1 MRYFQIIIFLSLA
14 YSMVGQQHC
23 AITLQGFITNREDQ
37 KALSYASVFILE
49 TGQYA
54 LSNDNGSWQIDN
66 VCPGKY
72 HIKIDHLGCES
83 QSIFASIQ
91 NDTSIVVI
99 LEHHVELLSVVDV
112 TDSRLPQSSTKA
124 NYEVSGKYLARL
136 KSQNL
141 GEVAKMI
148 PGVDAIKTGTT
159 IAKPTIHGLSGN
171 RVAIVSDGV
180 MVEGQQ
186 WGMDH
191 APEIDISNTGS
202 VKVIKGSAPILY
214 GSMATAG
221 VIISEISRTSDP
233 HLHGK
238 IRYNYQSNGQGHHLA
253 VQLFKNNQQWK
264 QYLGGASKKSGD
276 LQTPSYYL
284 RNTGLSEQSLDYI
297 AHKLTDHS
305 SLKYTFKLY
314 RFNAGILRSAHIGN
328 LTDLKSAITR
338 DVPFFTE
345 ENFTYNIAAPRQLVN
360 HGSANISF
368 QRDIDTKSNLTLRH
382 TLQLNNRK
390 EFDVRRADRTGTPI
404 VNMLLTN
411 NLSEA
416 LYEFK
421 PNNTLKYLYGTSLRL
436 NINYNL
442 VSIL

>member
-221 VIISEISRTSDP
+221 VIISVR
-233 HLHGK
+233 
-238 IRYNYQSNGQGHHLA
+238 NLA
-253 VQLFKNNQQWK
+253 
-264 QYLGGASKKSGD
+264 YLRS
-276 LQTPSYYL
+276 TPSWQ
-284 RNTGLSEQSLDYI
+284 NQVQLSEQWPRTPFGCATFQKQPTMETVSRW
-297 AHKLTDHS
+297 
-305 SLKYTFKLY
+305 SLKKVWRLTNTKL
-314 RFNAGILRSAHIGN
+314 
-328 LTDLKSAITR
+328 
-338 DVPFFTE
+338 
-345 ENFTYNIAAPRQLVN
+345 
-360 HGSANISF
+360 
-368 QRDIDTKSNLTLRH
+368 
-382 TLQLNNRK
+382 
-390 EFDVRRADRTGTPI
+390 
-404 VNMLLTN
+404 LLTKYWPFRTVPR
-411 NLSEA
+411 
-416 LYEFK
+416 LYC
-421 PNNTLKYLYGTSLRL
+421 P
-436 NINYNL
+436 
-442 VSIL
+442 